1 MGLDSAKDAG
11 DRQIFG
17 GGRGV
22 ARPAGGRYKLA
33 DGTIVPSVTT
43 ILGRFKNCGPL
54 MHWSWSEGIAGR
66 NYRETRDK
74 AAGIGTLAHALVEHQ
89 WRNPNEVFDWE
100 PVKAQHSAE
109 DIEKARKAF
118 GAYEEWARQTN
129 LQVVEGEM
137 PLVSEQYRFGGTL
150 DAIMVAG
157 KLSLG
162 DWKTSSGIYG
172 EYLIQCAAYG
182 QLWTENF
189 PDRPITGGFHL
200 LRFDKQHGDF
210 EHRYYADLSEAWE
223 AFRLMIP
230 LYKLMGDLDKRA
242 R

>member
-1 MGLDSAKDAG
+1 V
-11 DRQIFG
+11 
-17 GGRGV
+17 GR
-22 ARPAGGRYKLA
+22 PQGGRYKLA
-33 DGTIVPSVTT
+33 DGIVVPSVTT

-54 MHWSWSEGIAGR
+54 MHWAWKEGCEGR

-89 WRNPNEVFDWE
+89 WRNPNEPFDWE
-100 PVKAQHSAE
+100 PVKTQYSQE

-129 LQVVEGEM
+129 LQVVEGEL
-137 PLVSEQYRFGGTL
+137 PLVSEEYKFGGTL
-150 DAIMVAG
+150 DAMLVSG
-157 KLSLG
+157 KLALG

-172 EYLIQCAAYG
+172 EYLIQIAAYG
-182 QLWTENF
+182 QLWNESF
-189 PDRPITGGFHL
+189 PDRPILGGYHL